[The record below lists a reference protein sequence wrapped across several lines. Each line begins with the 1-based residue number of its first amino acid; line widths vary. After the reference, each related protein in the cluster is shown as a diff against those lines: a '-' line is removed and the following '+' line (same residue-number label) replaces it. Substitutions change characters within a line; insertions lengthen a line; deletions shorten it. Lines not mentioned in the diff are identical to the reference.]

1 MVLFTSNIKK
11 IKDAVHK
18 NGDVD
23 GTCKRALKGVPILRI
38 FRLPKTIMMHF
49 VEGLPNSMTW
59 SSLDFTQGGRMFK
72 VTGAVQ
78 FKTHPDHFVAWLRDP
93 VCKYHKRIEAR
104 VSSAKFAELI
114 QMEK

>member
-1 MVLFTSNIKK
+1 MVLFTRNIKK
-11 IKDAVHK
+11 IKGAFHK

-23 GTCKRALKGVPILRI
+23 GICKRALKSVYILRI

-49 VEGLPNSMTW
+49 VEGLPSSMTW
-59 SSLDFTQGGRMFK
+59 SSLDFTQGGRTFK

-93 VCKYHKRIEAR
+93 VCKYHKRIETR
-104 VSSAKFAELI
+104 VSFVKFAELI
-114 QMEK
+114 QMGK